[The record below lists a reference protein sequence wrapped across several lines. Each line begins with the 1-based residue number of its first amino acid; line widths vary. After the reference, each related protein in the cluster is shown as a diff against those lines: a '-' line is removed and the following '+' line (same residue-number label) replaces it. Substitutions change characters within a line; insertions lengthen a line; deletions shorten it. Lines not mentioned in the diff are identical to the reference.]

1 MLSLSPEPRL
11 TFDEVLKS
19 IQESDLPHS
28 LNLNVRVTF
37 TRTDS
42 LIALEVFPADEDP
55 ESVDLLPVGQITKT
69 HLDSALQRLAGLA
82 CKPSRL
88 TVSSI
93 YHNSSSN

>member
-1 MLSLSPEPRL
+1 MLSLSSESPL

-55 ESVDLLPVGQITKT
+55 KTIDLLPVGQVTKT
-69 HLDSALQRLAGLA
+69 HLDSALRRLAGLA
-82 CKPSRL
+82 FKPSRL

-93 YHNSSSN
+93 YHSSSN